1 MTQYDMVHIIT
12 YDELYHASYPE
23 LGDHILNLVIQ
34 RIFSRQLKAVKQNVR
49 ELVVFHFF
57 SRVTL
62 AND

>member
-23 LGDHILNLVIQ
+23 LGDPRIQ